1 MQLSCMK
8 LFCSLMA
15 IWTLLPLL
23 PQAPLKM
30 VEKLLESFIQKGG
43 DNTAFAVNK
52 CQGFGLDA
60 CTNFCASVDVVSL
73 FCSSVVA
80 VLCFECEV

>member
-1 MQLSCMK
+1 MQLSYMK

-30 VEKLLESFIQKGG
+30 LEKLLESFIQKGD

-60 CTNFCASVDVVSL
+60 CTNFCASVDI
-73 FCSSVVA
+73 
-80 VLCFECEV
+80 FEL